1 MARITLGFRI
11 YPDIDDTAVVVL
23 ALLEAGP
30 ETEVRPSLHVVP
42 SCVCHAHRSL
52 GLGVTYALSPL
63 AA

>member
-30 ETEVRPSLHVVP
+30 ETEVWPSLHVVP
-42 SCVCHAHRSL
+42 SCVCHAQRSL
-52 GLGVTYALSPL
+52 GL
-63 AA
+63 